1 MNQIPNSD
9 QLPPGLLTQREA
21 ECLALAS
28 KNMDSKRIGRTLNL
42 SNHTV
47 DKYIKDA
54 MRKIGVSDRFQ
65 CGILVRSSP
74 AYQSL
79 VSPVLALVPA
89 DLHEQTCTVEA
100 DEKGSATRPTDGT
113 VSIPHASGFDSSF
126 LPVDKELLSGWGD
139 ISEWSW
145 QKRTA
150 MIVIFAI
157 VSAVAIGTLLT
168 AMLALSSRI

>member
-1 MNQIPNSD
+1 MNQMSDFD
-9 QLPPGLLTQREA
+9 QLPPNLLTQREA

-28 KNMDSKRIGRTLNL
+28 KNMDSKRIGRALNL

-79 VSPVLALVPA
+79 VSPVLALVPT
-89 DLHEQTCTVEA
+89 DLHEHTGIVEA
-100 DEKGSATRPTDGT
+100 GGEGSAARPTEGA
-113 VSIPHASGFDSSF
+113 VSIPHASGFDSNVLSA
-126 LPVDKELLSGWGD
+126 DNELLSVWGD

-145 QKRTA
+145 QRRTA
-150 MIVIFAI
+150 VIVIFAI

-168 AMLALSSRI
+168 AMLALSSRL